1 MRGRLALVLVLAAA
15 LVAGCGGGGNGGA
28 PSADEF
34 RQQADAVCAKYE
46 QKLNALGE
54 PASPEDLADFVD
66 KAVPIIEQGNTEL
79 NELDPPDELQDDWD
93 RAMELQNENLE
104 TTRDLRDAVRD
115 NDPARIQELV
125 AKLDSTT
132 AESNRLAEN
141 MGLDKCGE
149 ES

>member
-66 KAVPIIEQGNTEL
+66 KAVPIIEQGNAEL
-79 NELDPPDELQDDWD
+79 NDLDPPDELQDDWD
-93 RAMELQNENLE
+93 RAMDLQNENLE